1 LRKPTA
7 VAGLERAAAPHSS
20 QESAS
25 PLGSAGPRSLRVAM
39 IGTRGVPARYGG
51 FETAVEEIGRRLV
64 TRGHAVT
71 VFCRRDESR
80 ASSFD
85 GMRLV
90 HIPVLRLKV
99 GETLSRTALS
109 MAHTAARHAD
119 VAIVFNAANAP
130 LLPVLRAAGV
140 PVALNVDG
148 LEWKRAK
155 WSGAGRRYYLACE
168 KIAVRLANELI
179 ADAPGIQDYY
189 LATHGVATRMIPYGA
204 NVVTE
209 PALGRLQELG
219 LRPCEYHLVVARLEP
234 ENNVHIV
241 LEGYRRG
248 GCALPLVIVGAAPYA
263 KSYVRSL
270 SSTASAD
277 SRIRMLGAIWDQEL
291 LDALYAGAS
300 TYVHG
305 HSVGGTNPGLLRAM
319 GAGACVLAYDVRFNR
334 DVLDGTGMF
343 WTTAADLALALAA
356 AESDRPALGTKNS
369 AAIERVAERYSWDA
383 VTAAYEEMCLEL
395 AGRAAHGV
403 AGRTARS

>member
-1 LRKPTA
+1 MKPTA
-7 VAGLERAAAPHSS
+7 VAGLERAVAPHSR
-20 QESAS
+20 QASAS
-25 PLGSAGPRSLRVAM
+25 SLGPAGPRSLRVAM

-64 TRGHAVT
+64 ARGHAVT
-71 VFCRRDESR
+71 VFCRGGETR
-80 ASSFD
+80 ASFYD

-109 MAHTAARHAD
+109 VAHAAARHAD

-130 LLPVLRAAGV
+130 LLPVLRAANV

-168 KIAVRLANELI
+168 KIAVRLASELI

-189 LATHGVATRMIPYGA
+189 LAAHGAATRMIPYGA

-209 PALGRLQELG
+209 PALGRLEEVG
-219 LRPCEYHLVVARLEP
+219 LRPYAYHLVVARLEP
-234 ENNVHIV
+234 ENNVHLV
-241 LEGYRRG
+241 LDAYRRSR
-248 GCALPLVIVGAAPYA
+248 CVLPLVIVGAAPYA
-263 KSYVRSL
+263 KTYVRTL
-270 SSTASAD
+270 SSTAEAD

-319 GAGACVLAYDVRFNR
+319 GAGAHVLAYDVCFNR
-334 DVLDGTGMF
+334 DVVDGVGSF
-343 WTTAADLALALAA
+343 WTTAGDLALALAA
-356 AESDRPALGTKNS
+356 AESDRPALGSKNS

-383 VTAAYEEMCLEL
+383 VTDAYEQMCFDL
-395 AGRAAHGV
+395 AGRAAHRA